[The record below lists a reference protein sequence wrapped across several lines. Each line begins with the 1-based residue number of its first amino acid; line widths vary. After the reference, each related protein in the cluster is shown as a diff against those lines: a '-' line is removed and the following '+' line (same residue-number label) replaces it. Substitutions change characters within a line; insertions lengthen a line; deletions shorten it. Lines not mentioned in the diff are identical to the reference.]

1 MMQNQ
6 PQTRVQQK
14 NIGHFRSP
22 ASAQAFYQAY
32 DEAMRDLPEPTC
44 TYDLPTSFGVA
55 RMYKFGDGEATPFVL
70 LPGRAASTPMWETN
84 LVTLMQHRAVYT
96 VDLIGEPGM
105 SVQTRPF
112 TNNKDQAVWLQ
123 EALDGIPLQSFH
135 LVGVSIGGWNAV
147 NLFIHAPQHIA
158 SLTLLDPASVF
169 GRFTW
174 KVIVVSLGSVL
185 PFMPQVIRMKLLSW
199 ISGGA
204 ETDES
209 IPTAKLIAA
218 GMRDYS
224 NSIPAPTYPSDE
236 QLQSINI
243 PILSLIAGKS
253 IIHNPKQAE
262 ARAKKLLK
270 KGQVELW
277 HEASHAING
286 ECADQV
292 NQAILRFVDHIEAD
306 INDTLPP

>member
-6 PQTRVQQK
+6 PQNGVQQK
-14 NIGHFRSP
+14 NTGHFRSP
-22 ASAQAFYQAY
+22 AAAQTFYQAY

-44 TYDLPTSFGVA
+44 TYDLPTNFGVA
-55 RMYKFGDGEATPFVL
+55 RMYKFGDGEAIPFVL
-70 LPGRAASTPMWETN
+70 LPGRAASTPMWEPN

-112 TNNKDQAVWLQ
+112 TNNEDQAAWLQ
-123 EALDGIPLQSFH
+123 EALAGIPLQSFH

-147 NLFIHAPQHIA
+147 NLVIHAPQHVA

-209 IPTAKLIAA
+209 VPTAKLIAA
-218 GMRDYS
+218 GMRDYT

-236 QLQSINI
+236 QLQSIDI
-243 PILSLIAGKS
+243 PVLTLIAGKS
-253 IIHNPKQAE
+253 IIHDPKQAE

-277 HEASHAING
+277 PEASHAING
-286 ECADQV
+286 EYADQV
-292 NQAILRFVDHIEAD
+292 NQTILRFVNNIEAD
-306 INDTLPP
+306 VNDTQTP